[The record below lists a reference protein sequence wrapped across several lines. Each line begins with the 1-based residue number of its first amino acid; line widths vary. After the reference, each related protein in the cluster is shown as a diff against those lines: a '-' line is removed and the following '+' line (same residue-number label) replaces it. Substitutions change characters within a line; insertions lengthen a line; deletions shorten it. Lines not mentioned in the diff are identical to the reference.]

1 MRKHKFFAEYFY
13 HNETRFLL
21 KSKKEG
27 VIGKLDDVGDKILSL
42 DTKDI
47 EKCHE
52 LNLKVKSA

>member
-1 MRKHKFFAEYFY
+1 MRKHKFFDEYFY

-27 VIGKLDDVGDKILSL
+27 VIGKLDDVGDSILPL

-47 EKCHE
+47 EKCQE
-52 LNLKVKSA
+52 LNLKVKPA